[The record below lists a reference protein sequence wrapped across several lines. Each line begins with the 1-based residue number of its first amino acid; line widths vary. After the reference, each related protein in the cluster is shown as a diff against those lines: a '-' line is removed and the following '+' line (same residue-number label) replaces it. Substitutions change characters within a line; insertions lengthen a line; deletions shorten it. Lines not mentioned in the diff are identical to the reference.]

1 MGGLQPWHWVIVIA
15 VFVLLF
21 GAKKL
26 PDAARSLGKS
36 MRIFK
41 SEIKE
46 MQADSKSETA
56 DRPEARTQIA
66 SERVQ
71 DPAAAPHV
79 TETPAQ
85 PAQPTVVDSS
95 AQPTSDRRP
104 A

>member
-1 MGGLQPWHWVIVIA
+1 MGGLQPWHWLIVIA

-46 MQADSKSETA
+46 MQSDSKQDTPSSDGAGRAAPSPT
-56 DRPEARTQIA
+56 PIA
-66 SERVQ
+66 SERA
-71 DPAAAPHV
+71 DSAAAPAP
-79 TETPAQ
+79 EAAPPPDQ
-85 PAQPTVVDSS
+85 
-95 AQPTSDRRP
+95 RP

>member
-1 MGGLQPWHWVIVIA
+1 MGALQPWHWLIVIA

-46 MQADSKSETA
+46 MQADGKSDSASDAPPAT
-56 DRPEARTQIA
+56 PIA
-66 SERVQ
+66 SERVV
-71 DPAAAPHV
+71 DPAPAAGA
-79 TETPAQ
+79 TPASEQ
-85 PAQPTVVDSS
+85 PDKRTA
-95 AQPTSDRRP
+95 
-104 A
+104 

>member
-1 MGGLQPWHWVIVIA
+1 MGGLIKLSFIQSWHCLIVIA

-46 MQADSKSETA
+46 MQSDSKPDTPSSEVSPSPT
-56 DRPEARTQIA
+56 PIA
-66 SERVQ
+66 SERA
-71 DPAAAPHV
+71 DSAAAPAP
-79 TETPAQ
+79 EAAPPDQ
-85 PAQPTVVDSS
+85 
-95 AQPTSDRRP
+95 RP

>member
-1 MGGLQPWHWVIVIA
+1 LGGLQPWHWVIVIA

-46 MQADSKSETA
+46 MQADSHPVK
-56 DRPEARTQIA
+56 DQPTQIS
-66 SERVQ
+66 SERVSGS
-71 DPAAAPHV
+71 AEGTA
-79 TETPAQ
+79 AQ
-85 PAQPTVVDSS
+85 PS
-95 AQPTSDRRP
+95 ADPTSDKRP

>member
-26 PDAARSLGKS
+26 PDAARSLGQS

-41 SEIKE
+41 SEVKE
-46 MQADSKSETA
+46 MKDSK
-56 DRPEARTQIA
+56 PE
-66 SERVQ
+66 
-71 DPAAAPHV
+71 AAAPPA
-79 TETPAQ
+79 TPIESESHIY
-85 PAQPTVVDSS
+85 PVPPSLPTGK
-95 AQPTSDRRP
+95 RP

>member
-1 MGGLQPWHWVIVIA
+1 MGGLQPWHWVIVIV

-46 MQADSKSETA
+46 MQAEGKSDNSSAT
-56 DRPEARTQIA
+56 PIA
-66 SERVQ
+66 SERV
-71 DPAAAPHV
+71 DTANPTAD
-79 TETPAQ
+79 Q
-85 PAQPTVVDSS
+85 PDKRS
-95 AQPTSDRRP
+95 A
-104 A
+104 

>member
-26 PDAARSLGKS
+26 PDAARSLGQS

-41 SEIKE
+41 SEVK
-46 MQADSKSETA
+46 MKS
-56 DRPEARTQIA
+56 DPKPEAAAPPATPIE
-66 SERVQ
+66 SERV
-71 DPAAAPHV
+71 D
-79 TETPAQ
+79 TPQ
-85 PAQPTVVDSS
+85 PQSEPTDK
-95 AQPTSDRRP
+95 RP

>member
-46 MQADSKSETA
+46 MQSDSK
-56 DRPEARTQIA
+56 PEAAAPPATPIT
-66 SERVQ
+66 SERV
-71 DPAAAPHV
+71 DTPPP
-79 TETPAQ
+79 TEQ
-85 PAQPTVVDSS
+85 PSDKHS
-95 AQPTSDRRP
+95 A
-104 A
+104 

>member
-46 MQADSKSETA
+46 MQSDSKPDVRRAGAARDPDRLGACRHPPTPA
-56 DRPEARTQIA
+56 VRAHRQTTGLTQGDRP
-66 SERVQ
+66 
-71 DPAAAPHV
+71 
-79 TETPAQ
+79 
-85 PAQPTVVDSS
+85 
-95 AQPTSDRRP
+95 DRGTMPRR
-104 A
+104 

>member
-46 MQADSKSETA
+46 MQSDSNAAKS
-56 DRPEARTQIA
+56 DQPEQIT
-66 SERVQ
+66 SERV
-71 DPAAAPHV
+71 
-79 TETPAQ
+79 
-85 PAQPTVVDSS
+85 VVDPSTQSTSS
-95 AQPTSDRRP
+95 NSDKRP

>member
-1 MGGLQPWHWVIVIA
+1 VTKLGGLQPWHWVIVIA

-46 MQADSKSETA
+46 MQTDSK
-56 DRPEARTQIA
+56 PEATPRSDVAGQAAPPTPIA
-66 SERVQ
+66 SERVEG
-71 DPAAAPHV
+71 PAPT
-79 TETPAQ
+79 TE
-85 PAQPTVVDSS
+85 QPTD
-95 AQPTSDRRP
+95 QRP

>member
-1 MGGLQPWHWVIVIA
+1 LGGLQPWHWIIVIA

-46 MQADSKSETA
+46 MQSDSSGSSADAPQPAKPIT
-56 DRPEARTQIA
+56 
-66 SERVQ
+66 SERVEA
-71 DPAAAPHV
+71 PAP
-79 TETPAQ
+79 EQSP
-85 PAQPTVVDSS
+85 
-95 AQPTSDRRP
+95 DRHT

>member
-26 PDAARSLGKS
+26 PDAARSLGQS

-41 SEIKE
+41 SEVKE
-46 MQADSKSETA
+46 MKTDAK
-56 DRPEARTQIA
+56 PEAPAPPATPIE
-66 SERVQ
+66 SERV
-71 DPAAAPHV
+71 
-79 TETPAQ
+79 ETP
-85 PAQPTVVDSS
+85 DSTQS
-95 AQPTSDRRP
+95 EPSDKRP

>member
-1 MGGLQPWHWVIVIA
+1 MGSLQPWHWLIVIA

-46 MQADSKSETA
+46 MQSDAKPDTPSAT
-56 DRPEARTQIA
+56 PIA
-66 SERVQ
+66 SERA
-71 DPAAAPHV
+71 DSPAAPAP
-79 TETPAQ
+79 ETAPPDQ
-85 PAQPTVVDSS
+85 
-95 AQPTSDRRP
+95 RP

>member
-1 MGGLQPWHWVIVIA
+1 MGGLQPWHWLIIIA
-15 VFVLLF
+15 AFILLF

-46 MQADSKSETA
+46 MQSDGADK
-56 DRPEARTQIA
+56 PEASLPATPVT
-66 SERVQ
+66 SERI
-71 DPAAAPHV
+71 
-79 TETPAQ
+79 ETPAPEQ
-85 PAQPTVVDSS
+85 SGDK
-95 AQPTSDRRP
+95 RP

>member
-46 MQADSKSETA
+46 MQADSKSDTPPA
-56 DRPEARTQIA
+56 TPIA
-66 SERVQ
+66 SERV
-71 DPAAAPHV
+71 DNAAPDNATAPA
-79 TETPAQ
+79 TEHP
-85 PAQPTVVDSS
+85 
-95 AQPTSDRRP
+95 SDKRP

>member
-26 PDAARSLGKS
+26 PDAARSLGQS

-41 SEIKE
+41 SEVKE
-46 MQADSKSETA
+46 MKTDAKAEPPQAT
-56 DRPEARTQIA
+56 PIA
-66 SERVQ
+66 SERA
-71 DPAAAPHV
+71 D
-79 TETPAQ
+79 TPAPDAGQ
-85 PAQPTVVDSS
+85 P
-95 AQPTSDRRP
+95 SDKHP

>member
-1 MGGLQPWHWVIVIA
+1 LGGLQPWHWLIVIA
-15 VFVLLF
+15 AFILLF

-46 MQADSKSETA
+46 MQSDGHSDEGAAKPAT
-56 DRPEARTQIA
+56 PIA
-66 SERVQ
+66 SERV
-71 DPAAAPHV
+71 DSAAPA
-79 TETPAQ
+79 PAPEQ
-85 PAQPTVVDSS
+85 ATD
-95 AQPTSDRRP
+95 TRP

>member
-26 PDAARSLGKS
+26 PDAARSLGQS

-41 SEIKE
+41 SEVKE
-46 MQADSKSETA
+46 MKS
-56 DRPEARTQIA
+56 DPKREAPAPPSTPIA
-66 SERVQ
+66 SERVDTQ
-71 DPAAAPHV
+71 QPQSDAGQAAPQS
-79 TETPAQ
+79 EPI
-85 PAQPTVVDSS
+85 DK
-95 AQPTSDRRP
+95 RP

>member
-26 PDAARSLGKS
+26 PDAARSLGQS

-41 SEIKE
+41 SEVKE
-46 MQADSKSETA
+46 MKTDAK
-56 DRPEARTQIA
+56 PEASAPPPATPIE
-66 SERVQ
+66 SERVDTP
-71 DPAAAPHV
+71 DPTQSEP
-79 TETPAQ
+79 
-85 PAQPTVVDSS
+85 
-95 AQPTSDRRP
+95 SDKRP

>member
-1 MGGLQPWHWVIVIA
+1 LGGLQPWHWVIVIA

-46 MQADSKSETA
+46 MQSESK
-56 DRPEARTQIA
+56 PEAPLQPPEVVGRPAPSATPIA
-66 SERVQ
+66 SERVETP
-71 DPAAAPHV
+71 DPRPDVAGQAAPSS
-79 TETPAQ
+79 E
-85 PAQPTVVDSS
+85 PTDK
-95 AQPTSDRRP
+95 RP

>member
-1 MGGLQPWHWVIVIA
+1 MGGLQPWHWLIVIA
-15 VFVLLF
+15 AFILLF

-46 MQADSKSETA
+46 MQSDSKTDSQSDSA
-56 DRPEARTQIA
+56 DDVVPPAKPIA
-66 SERVQ
+66 SERVEPSDIGQ
-71 DPAAAPHV
+71 
-79 TETPAQ
+79 TTSEQ
-85 PAQPTVVDSS
+85 P
-95 AQPTSDRRP
+95 SDKRP

>member
-1 MGGLQPWHWVIVIA
+1 MGGLQPWHWIIVIA

-46 MQADSKSETA
+46 MQSESK
-56 DRPEARTQIA
+56 PEAETGSAPKATPIA
-66 SERVQ
+66 SERVDTP
-71 DPAAAPHV
+71 DPQS
-79 TETPAQ
+79 E
-85 PAQPTVVDSS
+85 PTDK
-95 AQPTSDRRP
+95 RP

>member
-1 MGGLQPWHWVIVIA
+1 MGGLQPWHWIIVIV

-46 MQADSKSETA
+46 MQADSKPDADVADAAGRPAPSPTA
-56 DRPEARTQIA
+56 IA
-66 SERVQ
+66 SERVDPPGQ
-71 DPAAAPHV
+71 AAPAA
-79 TETPAQ
+79 E
-85 PAQPTVVDSS
+85 PTDK
-95 AQPTSDRRP
+95 RP

>member
-1 MGGLQPWHWVIVIA
+1 MGGLQPWHWLIVIA

-46 MQADSKSETA
+46 MQADSKPDASAPPAT
-56 DRPEARTQIA
+56 PIA
-66 SERVQ
+66 SERA
-71 DPAAAPHV
+71 DHPGSRRRAPV
-79 TETPAQ
+79 GQTPGLTQAE
-85 PAQPTVVDSS
+85 P
-95 AQPTSDRRP
+95 
-104 A
+104 